1 MEDRQMYRKNL
12 DHQNLLIALYHLSY
26 WSQVEEKYFVD
37 NVYYLSQ
44 LCVPLL
50 KLVKYPQIAKANY
63 FLAKNIH
70 GVHVIYWW
78 FSIASYI

>member
-1 MEDRQMYRKNL
+1 MEDRQMSRKNL
-12 DHQNLLIALYHLSY
+12 DHKDLLIALYHLSY

-50 KLVKYPQIAKANY
+50 KLVKYHKSLKQIISLPRIFIVFMVY
-63 FLAKNIH
+63 TSGL
-70 GVHVIYWW
+70 V
-78 FSIASYI
+78 